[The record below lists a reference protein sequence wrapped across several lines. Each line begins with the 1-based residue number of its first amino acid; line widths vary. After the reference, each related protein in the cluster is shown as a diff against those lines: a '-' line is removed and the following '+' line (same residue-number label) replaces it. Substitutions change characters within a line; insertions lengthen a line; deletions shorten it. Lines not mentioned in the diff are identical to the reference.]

1 MQNKW
6 HSWRMRG
13 EGSVGGVA
21 QQRQHESSGNWRTA
35 SCQNA
40 INYWQMHLLL
50 VLLPAETELCVQT
63 TLCVCVTEYLYVC
76 VCVSSCVSSRLSSCE
91 YVSVC
96 VGVASVCVC
105 VWLLPVCCSCQW
117 LSTFPAPTFTASST
131 VCIPSCIPS
140 PLPSPLS
147 PFSLPSHCTSHLCPS
162 PSLLSLPVCN
172 FREFRL

>member
-63 TLCVCVTEYLYVC
+63 TLCVYVTEYLCVC
-76 VCVSSCVSSRLSSCE
+76 VCSCVSSCE

-105 VWLLPVCCSCQW
+105 V
-117 LSTFPAPTFTASST
+117 
-131 VCIPSCIPS
+131 
-140 PLPSPLS
+140 
-147 PFSLPSHCTSHLCPS
+147 
-162 PSLLSLPVCN
+162 
-172 FREFRL
+172 